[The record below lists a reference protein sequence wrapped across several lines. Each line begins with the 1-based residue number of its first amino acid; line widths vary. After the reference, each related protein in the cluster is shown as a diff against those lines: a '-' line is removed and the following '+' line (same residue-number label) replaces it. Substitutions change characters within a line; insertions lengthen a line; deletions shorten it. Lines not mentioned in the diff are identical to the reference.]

1 MIELAKAQDVNAR
14 HFQLLIDAVT
24 DYAIYMLGVDGTVL
38 TWNSGAARLK
48 GYKPE
53 EIIGRS
59 FAKFYT
65 DEDRAAG
72 CRKKRCRRRRRR
84 AALPRKAGG
93 YKKDGAKFWA
103 SVVIDPIFDETG
115 KLIGF
120 AKVTRDITER
130 QEAQRILLES
140 ERRYRRLVE
149 AVVDYAIFQIDPH
162 GVIAT
167 WNVGAERIKGY
178 STQEVVGKHIST
190 FYTDEDRAA
199 GLPERALRI
208 AADEGRYEAEGWRVR
223 KDGSKFWASVVLDA
237 IYDDNRSTCWGSP
250 RSRAMLPNA
259 TKRSKS

>member
-1 MIELAKAQDVNAR
+1 MIESVKAQDANAR

-59 FAKFYT
+59 FSKFYT

-72 CRKKRCRRRRRR
+72 LPQKALQTATEKGRF
-84 AALPRKAGG
+84 AAEGWRVR
-93 YKKDGAKFWA
+93 KDGARFWA

-115 KLIGF
+115 KFIGF

-130 QEAQRILLES
+130 QEAQQTLLES

-149 AVVDYAIFQIDPH
+149 AVIDYAIFQIDPH

-178 STQEVVGKHIST
+178 STQEIVGKHIST
-190 FYTDEDRAA
+190 FYTEEDRAA
-199 GLPERALRI
+199 GIPERALRI
-208 AADEGRYEAEGWRVR
+208 AAM
-223 KDGSKFWASVVLDA
+223 KDGTKPRGGASGRMDQ
-237 IYDDNRSTCWGSP
+237 DFGP
-250 RSRAMLPNA
+250 GRSRRDL
-259 TKRSKS
+259 